1 MSPRPY
7 LRSIASSLCALAL
20 LCAAT
25 GAPAQTIY
33 KQVDL
38 AGKVTFTDRPDSN
51 LPAQAMTS
59 AAQATTKPALEAPKP
74 PARVGLMTSRR
85 SASIDVNEAG
95 LRLAQAQ
102 LQRSGGADLLPG
114 DWTHGSAESV
124 PNQRYWQRQDRLRVQ
139 VEQAQQRS
147 TETRLALLAQR

>member
-1 MSPRPY
+1 MTPRRY
-7 LRSIASSLCALAL
+7 LRNIASKLCALAL

-38 AGKVTFTDRPDSN
+38 AGRVTFTDRPDIN
-51 LPAQAMTS
+51 LPAQAMTN
-59 AAQATTKPALEAPKP
+59 PALEAPKP

-95 LRLAQAQ
+95 LRLARAQ
-102 LQRSGGADLLPG
+102 LKRSGGADLLPG
-114 DWTHGSAESV
+114 DLTHGSGEGV
-124 PNQRYWQRQDRLRVQ
+124 PNQRYWQRQDKLRVQ
-139 VEQAQQRS
+139 VEKAQQRS
-147 TETRLALLAQR
+147 NETRMALLAQR

>member
-1 MSPRPY
+1 MNPRRY
-7 LRSIASSLCALAL
+7 FRNIASNLCALAL

-38 AGKVTFTDRPDSN
+38 AGRVTFTDRPDIN
-51 LPAQAMTS
+51 LPAQAMTG
-59 AAQATTKPALEAPKP
+59 AAHAMPNPALDAPKP
-74 PARVGLMTSRR
+74 PAMVGLMTSRR

-95 LRLAQAQ
+95 LRLARAQ

-114 DWTHGSAESV
+114 DLTHGSGEGV
-124 PNQRYWQRQDRLRVQ
+124 PNQRYWQRQDKLRVQ
-139 VEQAQQRS
+139 VEKAQQRS
-147 TETRLALLAQR
+147 NETRLALLAQR

>member
-1 MSPRPY
+1 MNPRRY
-7 LRSIASSLCALAL
+7 LGSIASSLCALAL

-38 AGKVTFTDRPDSN
+38 AGKVTFTDRPDIN

-59 AAQATTKPALEAPKP
+59 AARGMTSPP
-74 PARVGLMTSRR
+74 PARVGLMTARR

-102 LQRSGGADLLPG
+102 LKRSGGAELLPG
-114 DWTHGSAESV
+114 DWTHGASDGV

-147 TETRLALLAQR
+147 NETRVALLAQR